1 VKTLLKGGV
10 GSNTE
15 KPCLSA
21 WVDTLRFRAAW
32 RFDAVSRVLNSSCPV
47 EPLGDFS
54 SIFAGMSLPGCATPS
69 EAYSVDSSVRIEA
82 SPAATDSE
90 VHVQTGDFS
99 SGEVATVS
107 DDLPSK
113 PDLRFYPDAM
123 VLTENPA
130 ASAPALR
137 KGGRRSI
144 EVRLLGGYRS

>member
-1 VKTLLKGGV
+1 
-10 GSNTE
+10 
-15 KPCLSA
+15 
-21 WVDTLRFRAAW
+21 
-32 RFDAVSRVLNSSCPV
+32 
-47 EPLGDFS
+47 
-54 SIFAGMSLPGCATPS
+54 MSLPGCATPS

-130 ASAPALR
+130 VSAPALR
-137 KGGRRSI
+137 KGDVAQSKVASSAVTVRRGDAGTETLIRNRRAFRRIPRARTS
-144 EVRLLGGYRS
+144 

>member
-1 VKTLLKGGV
+1 
-10 GSNTE
+10 
-15 KPCLSA
+15 
-21 WVDTLRFRAAW
+21 
-32 RFDAVSRVLNSSCPV
+32 
-47 EPLGDFS
+47 
-54 SIFAGMSLPGCATPS
+54 MSLPGCATPS
-69 EAYSVDSSVRIEA
+69 EAYSVDSAVRIEA

-144 EVRLLGGYRS
+144 EVRLLGGYRSYRRCWYSNPHSEPQSAPPESPRYNLLL